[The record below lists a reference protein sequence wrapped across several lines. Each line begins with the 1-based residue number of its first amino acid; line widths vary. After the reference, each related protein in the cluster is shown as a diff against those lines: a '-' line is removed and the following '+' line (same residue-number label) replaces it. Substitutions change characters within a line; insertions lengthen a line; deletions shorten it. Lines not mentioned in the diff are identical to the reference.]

1 MFLAA
6 DKAARTEHPGWAAT
20 RLFLAPRVTGKGKGA
35 VNEEPRLDTLAI
47 DWKRGEVDLRHG
59 GPTAKRQ
66 TVQPGGDILNPIRVS
81 LFVIA
86 VAGLVG
92 GLLAPYAGLGP
103 FQSWIWGLAAGAV
116 LAVLIYE
123 IATSLLQGE
132 VGLDIVAGLSISAA
146 LAFGETL
153 AAGVVALMYA
163 GGQLLE
169 DYAANRARADMKA
182 LLARVPKTALRYD
195 DGHLQ
200 EVAIDAI
207 RPGDRLLIRQGDIVP
222 VDGRVSNG
230 RALLDMAALTGESVP
245 VKAIEGQDLP
255 SGARSLDTAFDMVAT
270 RPAAE
275 STYAGIVRLVQ
286 AAQAAKAPMVRL
298 ADRYALV
305 FLAVTL
311 ALAGGTWWFTGDHIR
326 MLAVLVSATP
336 CPLIL
341 AVPVAIIAGMGKAAR
356 RGVLMKGG
364 PVLET
369 MARAAN
375 LVIDKTGTLTK
386 GRAELAGIIPAAHW
400 QADEMLR
407 LAASLEQASAH
418 VTASSIVAAAQAR
431 GLALAYP
438 QDVRETAG
446 EGLEGQVEGHH
457 LIIGGHDFVARKL
470 GLSALPR
477 PEREPGTALAALA
490 ISGRL
495 AGHLLLADAVRP
507 ETPLALEKLRQAG
520 IRRIVLASG
529 DAQAVVDRVG
539 EGLGL
544 DLLRGELKPDEKVAI
559 VLAERRSG
567 ITLMVGDGVNDAPAL
582 AVADVGISMGAT
594 GSAAATESADAVLLV
609 DDLTRL
615 AEGLAAARRARAI
628 AVQSVLAG
636 LGLSFAAMLAAAFG
650 WITVVEGALF
660 QEAIDVA
667 VILNALRALR

>member
-1 MFLAA
+1 M
-6 DKAARTEHPGWAAT
+6 
-20 RLFLAPRVTGKGKGA
+20 
-35 VNEEPRLDTLAI
+35 
-47 DWKRGEVDLRHG
+47 
-59 GPTAKRQ
+59 
-66 TVQPGGDILNPIRVS
+66 NPIRVG
-81 LFVIA
+81 LFVVA
-86 VAGLVG
+86 AAGLAG
-92 GLLAPYAGLGP
+92 GLLAPLVGLGAV
-103 FQSWIWGLAAGAV
+103 QSWIWGVPAGAV
-116 LAVLIYE
+116 LAVLLYE
-123 IATSLLQGE
+123 IVTSLLEGE
-132 VGLDIVAGLSISAA
+132 VGLDLVAGISISAA

-182 LLARVPKTALRYD
+182 LLARAPKTALRYS
-195 DGHLQ
+195 DGRIV

-207 RPGDRLLIRQGDIVP
+207 RPGDRLLLRQGDIVP

-245 VKAIEGQDLP
+245 VKCLEGQDVQ

-270 RPAAE
+270 RPASE

-305 FLAVTL
+305 FLFFTV
-311 ALAGGTWWFTGDHIR
+311 ALAGGTWYLTGDHIR

-369 MARAAN
+369 MARATT

-386 GRAELAGIIPAAHW
+386 GRAELAGIIPEGPW
-400 QADEMLR
+400 EPDEMLR
-407 LAASLEQASAH
+407 IAASLEQASAH
-418 VTASSIVAAAQAR
+418 VTASSIVAAAQGR
-431 GLALAYP
+431 GMTLSYP
-438 QDVRETAG
+438 TEVRETAG
-446 EGLEGQVEGHH
+446 EGLEGIVDGRRV
-457 LIIGGHDFVARKL
+457 IAGGHDFVAGKL
-470 GLSALPR
+470 KLFDAVR
-477 PEREPGTALAALA
+477 PEHEPGTALAALA
-490 ISGRL
+490 IDGQL
-495 AGHLLLADAVRP
+495 AGCFLLADGIRP
-507 ETPLALEKLRQAG
+507 ETPIALERLRQAG
-520 IRRIVLASG
+520 ITRIVLASG
-529 DAQAVVDRVG
+529 DSQAVVDRVG
-539 EGLGL
+539 DGLGL
-544 DLLRGELKPDEKVAI
+544 DLLRGGLKPEEKVAI
-559 VLAERRSG
+559 VKAEHQSA

-594 GSAAATESADAVLLV
+594 GSAAATESADVVLLV

-615 AEGLAAARRARAI
+615 AEGLSAARRARAI

-636 LGLSFAAMLAAAFG
+636 LGMSFAAMLAAAFG
-650 WITVVEGALF
+650 YITVVEGALL

>member
-1 MFLAA
+1 MGQ
-6 DKAARTEHPGWAAT
+6 D
-20 RLFLAPRVTGKGKGA
+20 
-35 VNEEPRLDTLAI
+35 
-47 DWKRGEVDLRHG
+47 
-59 GPTAKRQ
+59 
-66 TVQPGGDILNPIRVS
+66 VQPGGAKLNPIRIF
-81 LFVIA
+81 LFVVA
-86 VAGLVG
+86 VAGLIA
-92 GLLAPYAGLGP
+92 GLLAPYAGLGA
-103 FQSWIWGLAAGAV
+103 FQGWIWGLPAGAV
-116 LAVLIYE
+116 LAVLLYE
-123 IATSLLQGE
+123 IVTSLMEGE
-132 VGLDIVAGLSISAA
+132 VGLDLVAGLSISAA

-182 LLARVPKTALRYD
+182 LLARVPKVALRYD
-195 DGHLQ
+195 DGHLA

-222 VDGRVSNG
+222 VDGRVSSG

-245 VKAIEGQDLP
+245 VKSIEGQDVQ
-255 SGARSLDTAFDMVAT
+255 SGARALDTAFDMVAT

-298 ADRYALV
+298 ADRYAVV

-311 ALAGGTWWFTGDHIR
+311 GLAGATWYLTGDHIR

-341 AVPVAIIAGMGKAAR
+341 AVPVAIISGMGKAAR

-386 GRAELAGIIPAAHW
+386 GRAELAGIIPAGHW
-400 QADEMLR
+400 RADEMLR

-418 VTASSIVAAAQAR
+418 VTAVSIVAAAQAR
-431 GLALAYP
+431 GLPLSYP
-438 QDVRETAG
+438 SEVRETAG
-446 EGLEGQVEGHH
+446 EGLEGIVEGHRV
-457 LIIGGHDFVARKL
+457 IVGGHDFVARRL
-470 GLSALPR
+470 GHSGLPA

-507 ETPLALEKLRQAG
+507 ETPLALERLRQSG

-529 DAQAVVDRVG
+529 DAQGVVDRVG

-544 DLLRGELKPDEKVAI
+544 DVLRGELRPEEKVAI
-559 VLAERRSG
+559 VAAERRTG
-567 ITLMVGDGVNDAPAL
+567 VTLMVGDGVNDAPAL
-582 AVADVGISMGAT
+582 AVADVGISMGAS

-615 AEGLAAARRARAI
+615 AEGLSAARRARAI

-650 WITVVEGALF
+650 YITVVEGALL

>member
-1 MFLAA
+1 M
-6 DKAARTEHPGWAAT
+6 
-20 RLFLAPRVTGKGKGA
+20 
-35 VNEEPRLDTLAI
+35 
-47 DWKRGEVDLRHG
+47 
-59 GPTAKRQ
+59 
-66 TVQPGGDILNPIRVS
+66 
-81 LFVIA
+81 
-86 VAGLVG
+86 
-92 GLLAPYAGLGP
+92 
-103 FQSWIWGLAAGAV
+103 
-116 LAVLIYE
+116 LAVLLVE
-123 IATSLLQGE
+123 IATSLLKGE

-182 LLARVPKTALRYD
+182 LLARVPKTALRYT
-195 DGHLQ
+195 DGHLE

-207 RPGDRLLIRQGDIVP
+207 RPGDRLLLRQGDIVP

-230 RALLDMAALTGESVP
+230 RALLDLAALTGESVP
-245 VKAIEGQDLP
+245 VKSLEGQDVQ

-270 RPAAE
+270 RPASE

-305 FLAVTL
+305 FLAVTVG
-311 ALAGGTWWFTGDHIR
+311 LAGATWYFTGDHIR

-341 AVPVAIIAGMGKAAR
+341 AVPVAIISGMGKAAR

-369 MARAAN
+369 MARAVT

-386 GRAELAGIIPAAHW
+386 GRAELAGIIPAGRWAP
-400 QADEMLR
+400 DEMLR

-418 VTASSIVAAAQAR
+418 VTAASIVAAAQDR

-438 QDVRETAG
+438 QEVRETAG
-446 EGLEGQVEGHH
+446 EGLEGVVEGLH
-457 LIIGGHDFVARKL
+457 LIVGGHDFVARKL
-470 GLSALPR
+470 GLPVLPR
-477 PEREPGTALAALA
+477 PEREPGMALAALA
-490 ISGRL
+490 VDGQL

-507 ETPLALEKLRQAG
+507 ETPLALERLRQAG

-539 EGLGL
+539 DGLGL
-544 DLLRGELKPDEKVAI
+544 DVLRGEMKPEEKVAI
-559 VLAERRSG
+559 VTAERLNG
-567 ITLMVGDGVNDAPAL
+567 VTLMVGDGVNDAPAL

-609 DDLTRL
+609 EDLTRL
-615 AEGLAAARRARAI
+615 AEGLSAAKRARAI

-650 WITVVEGALF
+650 YITVVEGALL

>member
-1 MFLAA
+1 MNPL
-6 DKAARTEHPGWAAT
+6 RIT
-20 RLFLAPRVTGKGKGA
+20 LFA
-35 VNEEPRLDTLAI
+35 
-47 DWKRGEVDLRHG
+47 
-59 GPTAKRQ
+59 
-66 TVQPGGDILNPIRVS
+66 
-81 LFVIA
+81 IA
-86 VAGLVG
+86 VAGLAG
-92 GLLAPYAGLGP
+92 GLLAPYAGLGAY
-103 FQSWIWGLAAGAV
+103 QSWIWGVAAGAV
-116 LAVLIYE
+116 LSVLLFE
-123 IATSLLQGE
+123 IVTSLIKGE
-132 VGLDIVAGLSISAA
+132 VGLDLVAGISISAA

-182 LLARVPKTALRYD
+182 LLARVPKTALRYSA
-195 DGHLQ
+195 GNLE

-245 VKAIEGQDLP
+245 VKSSEGQEVQ

-270 RPAAE
+270 RPASE

-305 FLAVTL
+305 FLFVTV
-311 ALAGGTWWFTGDHIR
+311 ALAGGTWYLTGDHIR

-369 MARAAN
+369 MARAVN
-375 LVIDKTGTLTK
+375 LVIDKTGTLTR
-386 GRAELAGIIPAAHW
+386 GRAELGGIIPAAHW

-418 VTASSIVAAAQAR
+418 VTAASIVAAAQAR
-431 GLALAYP
+431 GLTLAYP
-438 QDVRETAG
+438 QDV
-446 EGLEGQVEGHH
+446 H
-457 LIIGGHDFVARKL
+457 
-470 GLSALPR
+470 
-477 PEREPGTALAALA
+477 EREPGTALAALA
-490 ISGRL
+490 VSGRL
-495 AGHLLLADAVRP
+495 AGHFLLADAVRP
-507 ETPLALEKLRQAG
+507 ETPLALQKLRQAG
-520 IRRIVLASG
+520 IKRIVLASG
-529 DAQAVVDRVG
+529 DAQAVVDRIG

-544 DLLRGELKPDEKVAI
+544 DLLRGELKPEEKVAI
-559 VLAERRSG
+559 VRAERQSG

-636 LGLSFAAMLAAAFG
+636 LGMSFAAMIAAAFG
-650 WITVVEGALF
+650 YITVVEGALL

>member
-1 MFLAA
+1 M
-6 DKAARTEHPGWAAT
+6 
-20 RLFLAPRVTGKGKGA
+20 
-35 VNEEPRLDTLAI
+35 
-47 DWKRGEVDLRHG
+47 
-59 GPTAKRQ
+59 
-66 TVQPGGDILNPIRVS
+66 QPGDAKLNPIRII
-81 LFVIA
+81 LFVVAVVGLIA
-86 VAGLVG
+86 
-92 GLLAPYAGLGP
+92 GLLAPYAGLGA
-103 FQSWIWGLAAGAV
+103 FQSWIWGLPAGAV
-116 LAVLIYE
+116 LAVLLYE
-123 IATSLLQGE
+123 IVTSLMEGE
-132 VGLDIVAGLSISAA
+132 VGLDLVAGLSISAA

-182 LLARVPKTALRYD
+182 LLARVPKVALRYD
-195 DGHLQ
+195 DGHLE

-222 VDGRVSNG
+222 ADGRVSSG

-245 VKAIEGQDLP
+245 VKSIEGQVVQ

-311 ALAGGTWWFTGDHIR
+311 GLAGATWYLTGDHIR

-341 AVPVAIIAGMGKAAR
+341 AVPVAIISGMGKAAR

-386 GRAELAGIIPAAHW
+386 GRAELAGIIPAGHW
-400 QADEMLR
+400 RSDEMLR

-418 VTASSIVAAAQAR
+418 VTAASIVAAAQAR
-431 GLALAYP
+431 GLPLSYP
-438 QDVRETAG
+438 SEVRETAG
-446 EGLEGQVEGHH
+446 EGLEGIIDGHRV
-457 LIIGGHDFVARKL
+457 IVGGHDFVARRL
-470 GLSALPR
+470 GLSGLPG

-490 ISGRL
+490 ISGCL

-507 ETPLALEKLRQAG
+507 ETPLALERLRQAG

-529 DAQAVVDRVG
+529 DAQGVVDRVG

-544 DLLRGELKPDEKVAI
+544 DVLRGELRPEEKVAI
-559 VLAERRSG
+559 VAAERRTG

-582 AVADVGISMGAT
+582 AMADVGISMGAS

-615 AEGLAAARRARAI
+615 AEGLSAARRARAI

-650 WITVVEGALF
+650 YITVVEGALL

>member
-1 MFLAA
+1 
-6 DKAARTEHPGWAAT
+6 
-20 RLFLAPRVTGKGKGA
+20 
-35 VNEEPRLDTLAI
+35 
-47 DWKRGEVDLRHG
+47 
-59 GPTAKRQ
+59 
-66 TVQPGGDILNPIRVS
+66 

-86 VAGLVG
+86 VAGIVA
-92 GLLAPYAGLGP
+92 GLLAPHVGLGAFQDWIFGVPAGL
-103 FQSWIWGLAAGAV
+103 L
-116 LAVLIYE
+116 LAVLFHE
-123 IATSLLQGE
+123 IATSLMEGD

-182 LLARVPKTALRYD
+182 LLARAPKTALRYV
-195 DGHLQ
+195 DGHLE
-200 EVAIDAI
+200 EVAIDAV

-222 VDGRVSNG
+222 VDGRVSTG
-230 RALLDMAALTGESVP
+230 RALLDTAALTGESVP
-245 VKAIEGQDLP
+245 VKALEGQEVQ
-255 SGARSLDTAFDMVAT
+255 SGAHSIDTAFDMVAM
-270 RPAAE
+270 RPASE

-298 ADRYALV
+298 ADRYALLFLV
-305 FLAVTL
+305 VTVGLAV
-311 ALAGGTWWFTGDHIR
+311 ATWYLTGDHIR

-341 AVPVAIIAGMGKAAR
+341 AVPVAIISGMGKAAR

-369 MARAAN
+369 MARASN
-375 LVIDKTGTLTK
+375 LVIDKTGTLTR
-386 GRAELAGIIPAAHW
+386 GRAELAGIIPTAQW
-400 QADEMLR
+400 EPEEMLR

-418 VTASSIVAAAQAR
+418 VTAASIVAAAQAR
-431 GLALAYP
+431 GLVLAYP
-438 QDVRETAG
+438 AEVRETAG
-446 EGLEGQVEGHH
+446 EGLEGIVEGQRV
-457 LIIGGHDFVARKL
+457 IAGGHDFVARRL
-470 GLSALPR
+470 GISALPR

-507 ETPLALEKLRQAG
+507 ETPLALERLRQAG

-529 DAQAVVDRVG
+529 DSQAVVDRVG

-544 DLLRGELKPDEKVAI
+544 DLLRGALKPDEKVAI
-559 VLAERRSG
+559 VLAERKSG
-567 ITLMVGDGVNDAPAL
+567 VTLMVGDGVNDAPAL
-582 AVADVGISMGAT
+582 AAADVGISMGAN

-636 LGLSFAAMLAAAFG
+636 LGMSFAAMLAAAFG
-650 WITVVEGALF
+650 YITVVEGALL

>member
-1 MFLAA
+1 M
-6 DKAARTEHPGWAAT
+6 
-20 RLFLAPRVTGKGKGA
+20 
-35 VNEEPRLDTLAI
+35 
-47 DWKRGEVDLRHG
+47 
-59 GPTAKRQ
+59 
-66 TVQPGGDILNPIRVS
+66 QPGGDVLNPIRVS

-86 VAGLVG
+86 VAGLAG
-92 GLLAPYAGLGP
+92 GLLAPFVGLGP
-103 FQSWIWGLAAGAV
+103 FQDWIWGAAAGAV
-116 LAVLIYE
+116 LAVLLYE
-123 IATSLLQGE
+123 IATSLLKGE

-146 LAFGETL
+146 LLFGETL

-182 LLARVPKTALRYD
+182 LLARVPKTALRYV
-195 DGHLQ
+195 DGHLE

-222 VDGRVSNG
+222 VDGRVSSG

-245 VKAIEGQDLP
+245 VKAREGQDVQ
-255 SGARSLDTAFDMVAT
+255 SGARSLDTAFDMMAT
-270 RPAAE
+270 RPASE

-305 FLAVTL
+305 FLAVTVG
-311 ALAGGTWWFTGDHIR
+311 LAGATWYFTGDHIR

-341 AVPVAIIAGMGKAAR
+341 AVPVAIISGMGKAAR

-369 MARAAN
+369 MARAVN
-375 LVIDKTGTLTK
+375 LVIDKTGTLTR

-418 VTASSIVAAAQAR
+418 VTAASIVAAAQEK
-431 GLALAYP
+431 GLTLSYP
-438 QDVRETAG
+438 DHVRETAG
-446 EGLEGQVEGHH
+446 EGLEGNVDGHH
-457 LIIGGHDFVARKL
+457 LIVGGHDFVARKL
-470 GLSALPR
+470 GLSAVPR

-490 ISGRL
+490 VSGRL

-544 DLLRGELKPDEKVAI
+544 DLLRGELKPEEKVAI
-559 VLAERRSG
+559 VAAERRSG

-650 WITVVEGALF
+650 YITVVEGALL

>member
-1 MFLAA
+1 M
-6 DKAARTEHPGWAAT
+6 E
-20 RLFLAPRVTGKGKGA
+20 
-35 VNEEPRLDTLAI
+35 TLAI
-47 DWKRGEVDLRHG
+47 DWKKGKLDPCHG
-59 GPTAKRQ
+59 VAASYGQNA
-66 TVQPGGDILNPIRVS
+66 QPGGSILNPIRVS

-86 VAGLVG
+86 VAGLFG
-92 GLLAPYAGLGP
+92 GLLAPFLGLSAV
-103 FQSWIWGLAAGAV
+103 QSLIWGVAAGAV
-116 LAVLIYE
+116 LAVLLYE
-123 IATSLLQGE
+123 IVTSLLKGE

-146 LAFGETL
+146 LVFGETL

-195 DGHLQ
+195 DGHLAQ
-200 EVAIDAI
+200 VAIDAI

-222 VDGRVSNG
+222 VDGRVSSG
-230 RALLDMAALTGESVP
+230 RALLDLAALTGESIP
-245 VKAIEGQDLP
+245 VKAVEGQDVQ
-255 SGARSLDTAFDMVAT
+255 SGARSLDTAFDMLAT
-270 RPAAE
+270 RPASE

-298 ADRYALV
+298 ADRYALL
-305 FLAVTL
+305 FLAVTVG
-311 ALAGGTWWFTGDHIR
+311 LAGATWYLTGDHVR

-375 LVIDKTGTLTK
+375 LVIDKTGTLTR
-386 GRAELAGIIPAAHW
+386 GRAELSGIVPSAHW
-400 QADEMLR
+400 TSDEMLR

-418 VTASSIVAAAQAR
+418 VTAASIVAAAR
-431 GLALAYP
+431 GKGLALSYP
-438 QDVRETAG
+438 QQVRETAG
-446 EGLEGQVEGHH
+446 EGLEGVVEGHH
-457 LIIGGHDFVARKL
+457 IIVGGHDFVTRKL
-470 GLSALPR
+470 GISALPR
-477 PEREPGTALAALA
+477 PDREPGTTLVALAV
-490 ISGRL
+490 SGRL

-507 ETPLALEKLRQAG
+507 ETPLALERLRQAG

-529 DAQAVVDRVG
+529 DAQGVVDRVG

-544 DLLRGELKPDEKVAI
+544 DVLRGALSPEEKVA
-559 VLAERRSG
+559 VVKAERASG

-628 AVQSVLAG
+628 AVQSVIAG

-650 WITVVEGALF
+650 YITVVEGALI

-667 VILNALRALR
+667 VILNALRALK